1 MIKLLKILS
10 FVVLSMLAVAVLLAF
25 LRPDSLIRNYNQFRP
40 QLVTGGGADCFDN
53 LAQKNVKFSRLGN
66 MSENQCLVKDA
77 VRIEA
82 FSHTKLSGPV
92 ILNCRTALATQNW
105 FEKIKAKSV
114 THFGTYNCRTMR
126 GSGVMSEHSFGTAI
140 DIASING
147 SSVKRDWDEKSER
160 GAYIRKAAKVACDY
174 FTNSI
179 TPDHNALHHDHLHLD
194 IGYGTSCL
202 PPFVQRLEKLT
213 ISILGRFL

>member
-1 MIKLLKILS
+1 
-10 FVVLSMLAVAVLLAF
+10 
-25 LRPDSLIRNYNQFRP
+25 
-40 QLVTGGGADCFDN
+40 
-53 LAQKNVKFSRLGN
+53 
-66 MSENQCLVKDA
+66 
-77 VRIEA
+77 
-82 FSHTKLSGPV
+82 
-92 ILNCRTALATQNW
+92 
-105 FEKIKAKSV
+105 
-114 THFGTYNCRTMR
+114 
-126 GSGVMSEHSFGTAI
+126 MSEHSFGTAI

>member
-1 MIKLLKILS
+1 
-10 FVVLSMLAVAVLLAF
+10 
-25 LRPDSLIRNYNQFRP
+25 NQFRP

-53 LAQKNVKFSRLGN
+53 LTQKNVKFSRLGN

-82 FSHTKLSGPV
+82 FPHTKLSGPV

-105 FEKIKAKSV
+105 FEKIKAKNV
-114 THFGTYNCRTMR
+114 AHLGTYNCRTMR
-126 GSGVMSEHSFGTAI
+126 GSGIASEHSFGTAI

-147 SSVKRDWDEKSER
+147 SSVRLHWDEKSER
-160 GAYIRKAAKVACDY
+160 GAYIRKAAQLACDY

-179 TPDHNALHHDHLHLD
+179 TPDHNALHYDHLHLD
-194 IGYGTSCL
+194 MGYGTTCL
-202 PPFVQRLEKLT
+202 PPIVQRLEKLA
-213 ISILGRFL
+213 ISVLEQFL